1 MVMKKWLV
9 IFNNGIH
16 KSLMGYSKDHIR
28 EKYPDVKSVFE
39 MGIKHN
45 TGEVN
50 EQDGDSRNED

>member
-45 TGEVN
+45 TGDKD
-50 EQDGDSRNED
+50 EQDSD